1 MCWNGLSNKIFKF
14 FKEYI
19 FLTPIYESTWKH
31 VLGSIDG
38 RILYFIIIFEIFLFQ
53 FTLYLHCASTWL
65 CFLTLPST
73 TLPNLTSLI
82 NKCCWL
88 VRRVVN
94 IPNKCKPCI
103 YWPLADHGHQGTNQI
118 ACWSLPTE
126 EAITLHILF
135 SNGNE
140 KKNLLEIGDLLL
152 MINAVPF

>member
-1 MCWNGLSNKIFKF
+1 MWCNGLSNKIFKF
-14 FKEYI
+14 LKEYI
-19 FLTPIYESTWKH
+19 FLTPIYESTT
-31 VLGSIDG
+31 
-38 RILYFIIIFEIFLFQ
+38 FEIFLFQ

-65 CFLTLPST
+65 CFLTLPFT

-103 YWPLADHGHQGTNQI
+103 YWPTADHGHQGTNQI
-118 ACWSLPTE
+118 ACCFLPTE

-135 SNGNE
+135 SNGDE
-140 KKNLLEIGDLLL
+140 KKIVWRFTFDDKCCAILEDLK
-152 MINAVPF
+152 